1 MRGVAAY
8 LIGRGLLA
16 PFTVQL
22 ATEPSLPEP
31 PQLRTECAGGG
42 SAACAWKRIPP
53 IGRPPLEGGR
63 QRGIQKRD

>member
-8 LIGRGLLA
+8 LMGLGLLA

-22 ATEPSLPEP
+22 ASEQSVLPPEIP
-31 PQLRTECAGGG
+31 TQCAGGG